1 MLPPVPDENEAGPER
16 VAICV
21 LPFANMSGDPEQ
33 AYFSDGITEDERS
46 STAEEI
52 AFLKRN
58 AATQVF
64 TKSIQF

>member
-1 MLPPVPDENEAGPER
+1 
-16 VAICV
+16 
-21 LPFANMSGDPEQ
+21 MSGDPEQ